1 MLQNEEKIHSNF
13 WLLINIKIFN
23 LLQSKNDRNFLL
35 IVNFAYKLS
44 HNAPLIS
51 HNN

>member
-23 LLQSKNDRNFLL
+23 LLQSKNFPLRYAATPGTKFNSLL
-35 IVNFAYKLS
+35 SYKK
-44 HNAPLIS
+44 N
-51 HNN
+51 